1 MHHCELPLFLSWHE
15 VSKTGSPLPSPNVSD
30 VLSVLVL
37 LFLQHP
43 TVAGFNL
50 ANGKLSWAALMEDG
64 QWVCRPAVSGGGP
77 GDVTRW

>member
-1 MHHCELPLFLSWHE
+1 MHHCELPLPKLARSIQNRGP
-15 VSKTGSPLPSPNVSD
+15 TVSD
-30 VLSVLVL
+30 VLTVLVL

-43 TVAGFNL
+43 ILAGFNL

-77 GDVTRW
+77 GDVTR